1 MLNYP
6 DIDPIALQ
14 LGPLAIRWYSLAYI
28 AGIFLGWLYAKQMNK
43 RAKFANATQFENVI
57 TWIVVG
63 IVAGGRIGY
72 CLFYNTTYYLS
83 NPHEI
88 FYVWQ
93 GGMSFHGGMIGFVI
107 ALYSYCR
114 LNKIAFFP
122 FMDAAAAVAG
132 IGIFFGRIANFINGE
147 LYGRVTDS
155 ELGMIFPNSDGNP
168 RYPSQLFEAFG
179 EGVLMVL
186 ILSILYWKFNA
197 WKRPRLISGVFLIWY
212 AIVRIFVEQFREP
225 DEQLGFFFGSITMG
239 QILSFPMILLGI
251 YLIFLALR
259 EPKKSN
265 H

>member
-6 DIDPIALQ
+6 HIDPIALQ

-43 RAKFANATQFENVI
+43 RAKFANAVQFENVI
-57 TWIVVG
+57 TWIVIG
-63 IVAGGRIGY
+63 IVLGGRIGY
-72 CLFYNTTYYLS
+72 CLFYNTSYFLS
-83 NPHEI
+83 HPHEMLYI
-88 FYVWQ
+88 WQ

-107 ALYSYCR
+107 AMYSYCR

-155 ELGMIFPNSDGNP
+155 EWGIVFPHSDSNP

-179 EGVLMVL
+179 EGLLMVI
-186 ILSILYWKFNA
+186 ILSIMFWVFNA
-197 WKRPRLISGVFLIWY
+197 WKRPRLISGTFLVWY
-212 AIVRIFVEQFREP
+212 SIVRIFVEQFREP

-239 QILSFPMILLGI
+239 QILSAPMFLLGI
-251 YLIFLALR
+251 ILIFLALR
-259 EPKKSN
+259 EPKKLIK
-265 H
+265 